1 MPDFAVHSI
10 FGEELLPS
18 PQVQNILPGPRELAP
33 WQWGLQGPDPLF
45 FRGGTSPVGSRM
57 HQAPPEKLFQA
68 MVRQLGRLS
77 GPPRD
82 TAAAWLWGFLA
93 HYVLDRTVHPY
104 VLAKQK
110 EMARL
115 IPGATGNALHYQVET
130 DMDTDLYLLVHRQPV
145 TRMNPSQGMYLE
157 PWQKEAIA
165 GMLSAGTWEAFGLS
179 LPPLEAVRSLES
191 MAFVQKLIFHGGQP
205 LRTAARGV
213 EAVLGRRGQLTGHM
227 KGQSPR
233 WDSLNLGRTP
243 WTDPRNGARRTETV
257 PELLEAAR
265 RDLLPLMDTLRERA
279 AAKDLQ
285 PLPLGG
291 MNFSGFRRS

>member
-45 FRGGTSPVGSRM
+45 FRGVTSPVGSRM

-68 MVRQLGRLS
+68 MLRHLGSLC

-145 TRMNPSQGMYLE
+145 TRMDPAQGMSLE
-157 PWQKEAIA
+157 PWQKEVIA
-165 GMLSAGTWEAFGLS
+165 GMLSAGAWEAFGLV
-179 LPPLEAVRSLES
+179 LPLQEGVRSLES
-191 MAFVQKLIFHGGQP
+191 MAFVQKLIFHGGRP
-205 LRTAARGV
+205 LRAVARGAEV
-213 EAVLGRRGQLTGHM
+213 VLSRRGQLTGHM
-227 KGQSPR
+227 KGRSPR
-233 WDSLNLGRTP
+233 WDSLNLGRNP
-243 WTDPRNGARRTETV
+243 WTDPRDGARRTETV

-265 RDLLPLMDTLRERA
+265 QDLLPLMDTLRERA
-279 AAKDLQ
+279 ASGDLQ

-291 MNFSGFRRS
+291 MDFSGFRRP